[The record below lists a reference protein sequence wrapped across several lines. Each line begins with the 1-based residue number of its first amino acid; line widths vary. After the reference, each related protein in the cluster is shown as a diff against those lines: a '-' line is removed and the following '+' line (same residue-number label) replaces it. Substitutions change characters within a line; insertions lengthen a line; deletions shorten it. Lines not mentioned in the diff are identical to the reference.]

1 VDGCG
6 VDGLKDDMAG
16 NVQSRAPEVYARGGS
31 HGGDIVS
38 VDKGASGRH
47 RGDARPCR
55 RPRHRSTAQRG
66 RQSGRRR
73 RQGAPVVGPDAVTLV
88 AELVEV
94 EQPRQR
100 NPVAEAAES

>member
-16 NVQSRAPEVYARGGS
+16 NVQPRAPEVYARGGS
-31 HGGDIVS
+31 HGVDIVS
-38 VDKGASGRH
+38 MDKGASGRRH
-47 RGDARPCR
+47 GDARPCR
-55 RPRHRSTAQRG
+55 RPRRRSTTRRG
-66 RQSGRRR
+66 RRSGGRR
-73 RQGAPVVGPDAVTLV
+73 RQGAPVVGPDAMILV

-100 NPVAEAAES
+100 NTVAEAAES

>member
-16 NVQSRAPEVYARGGS
+16 NVQPRARGVRVRGN

-38 VDKGASGRH
+38 VDKGASGRRH
-47 RGDARPCR
+47 GDVRPCR
-55 RPRHRSTAQRG
+55 RPRRRSTARRG
-66 RQSGRRR
+66 RRSDGRRR
-73 RQGAPVVGPDAVTLV
+73 QDAPVVGPEAVTLIV
-88 AELVEV
+88 ELVEV

-100 NPVAEAAES
+100 NIVAEAAES